1 MMRSMYSAVTG
12 LRNHLLR
19 MDVIGNNIA
28 NVNTVAYKSSRVT
41 FKEAFYQTLRG
52 GSAPSE
58 DSERSTGGT
67 NPQQVGLG
75 SLIGSVEV
83 LQGQGAIESTG
94 KMTDLAIDGAGFF
107 VFRTPDGGFAYG
119 RGGNLSLDSGG
130 YLVSQDGLY
139 LLGWKAV
146 DGRIDSGNEA
156 ALGPLRIPLQES
168 IGAEATANM
177 KWGGNLDA
185 TLPQGEVLTRSVQVF
200 DSQGGS
206 HLLVFEFKKTGD
218 NTWTSTLVRVD
229 DQPIGDASNPGPTV
243 TVEFNTDGS
252 FRAASGVQPL
262 VVDGSILG
270 GVENLSIT
278 VDYSGVTQY
287 KSEAT
292 VNVAERDGHPPGILE
307 TFTVDDKGVIT
318 GVYSNG
324 LVRPLAQV
332 ALATFTNPAG
342 LSKSGGGLY
351 RETPNSGARVVSA
364 PGTGGAG
371 SIMPSSL
378 EMSDVDL
385 AREFTSMLVTQ
396 RGFQANSRV
405 ITASDE
411 MLREIVGLG
420 R

>member
-107 VFRTPDGGFAYG
+107 VFRAPGGGFVYG

-130 YLVSQDGLY
+130 YLVGQDGLY

-156 ALGPLRIPLQES
+156 ALDPIRIPLWES
-168 IGAEATANM
+168 IGAEATANI
-177 KWGGNLDA
+177 KWAGNLDA
-185 TLPQGEVLTRSVQVF
+185 TIAAGESLTRTAQVF

-206 HLLVFEFKKTGD
+206 HLLVFEFKKHDTEPNRWLCSLTMVDGGKPTGNPGSVEIAFD
-218 NTWTSTLVRVD
+218 LEGRFISPPDPFIFTISSTDLGDVSDLEIKADFSTL
-229 DQPIGDASNPGPTV
+229 
-243 TVEFNTDGS
+243 
-252 FRAASGVQPL
+252 
-262 VVDGSILG
+262 
-270 GVENLSIT
+270 
-278 VDYSGVTQY
+278 TQY

-292 VNVAERDGHPPGILE
+292 VNAAERDGHPPGILE
-307 TFTVDDKGVIT
+307 TFTVDDKGLIA
-318 GVYSNG
+318 GLYSNG

-332 ALATFTNPAG
+332 ALATFANPAG

-351 RETPNSGARVVSA
+351 RETPNSGTRVVSA